1 MTSDSIVPALRFG
14 PAGLRCVALARKVA
28 MLAAVVALAVPAAS
42 RAAEP
47 VVVPPAGTT
56 YNDLAVAWW
65 QYALGQPAATNPLGD
80 PTGAN
85 CANGQ
90 SGPVF
95 FLTGALG
102 SAAVTR
108 SACTVS
114 GQKELF
120 FPLVNAFDVHTP
132 GDGLDTPKKVYKDF
146 QSFGFRAD
154 TLNASV
160 DGVAVGNLDPATT
173 PYRACAAPV
182 AGCAPS
188 SFSITFPPD
197 NLFELPAG
205 TYAPAVQDG
214 YYLLLAPLHP
224 GRHTIKFGGT
234 GNFGGPFSQDITYR
248 LLVKP

>member
-1 MTSDSIVPALRFG
+1 MTSRSTVPAPNLG
-14 PAGLRCVALARKVA
+14 PARLRWLRLGRKAA
-28 MLAAVVALAVPAAS
+28 MLAALVALTVPAAS
-42 RAAEP
+42 RAAGP

-65 QYALGQPAATNPLGD
+65 QYALGQPAATNPLKD

-85 CANGQ
+85 CTKGQ

-95 FLTGALG
+95 FLTGGAG
-102 SAAVTR
+102 STAVTR

-114 GQKELF
+114 PGKELF
-120 FPLVNAFDVHTP
+120 VPLVNAFDVHTP
-132 GDGLDTPKKVYKDF
+132 GDGLDTPELVYQDF
-146 QSFGFRAD
+146 QSFRFRAD

-160 DGVAVGNLDPATT
+160 DGVAVRTLDPATT

-188 SFSITFPPD
+188 SFSLTFPD
-197 NLFELPAG
+197 NNLFGLPAG

-214 YYLLLAPLHP
+214 CYLRLAPLKP
-224 GRHTIKFGGT
+224 GRHTIRFGGT
-234 GNFGGPFSQDITYR
+234 GNFNGPFLQDITYR
-248 LLVKP
+248 LLVRL

>member
-1 MTSDSIVPALRFG
+1 
-14 PAGLRCVALARKVA
+14 
-28 MLAAVVALAVPAAS
+28 MLAALVALTVPAAS

-65 QYALGQPAATNPLGD
+65 QYALGQPAATNPLSD
-80 PTGAN
+80 PIGAN
-85 CANGQ
+85 CAKGQ

-95 FLTGALG
+95 FLTGGPG
-102 SAAVTR
+102 STAVTR
-108 SACTVS
+108 IACTVS
-114 GQKELF
+114 PGKELF

-132 GDGLDTPKKVYKDF
+132 GDGLDTPELVYQDF

-188 SFSITFPPD
+188 SFSLTFPKH
-197 NLFELPAG
+197 NLFGLPAG

-214 YYLLLAPLHP
+214 YYLLLAPLEP
-224 GRHTIKFGGT
+224 GSHTIKFGGT

-248 LLVKP
+248 LLVRP